1 MAKDIRDF
9 YMRSESDPR
18 FRPDQIEVYDEI
30 EACINQVKMTLL
42 TRKGEVLGE
51 PQFGL
56 QIEQYLFDFEIEPTR
71 LSEEAQSQV
80 TSYVTEAKKRNIR
93 IEPGYSQDEKGRE
106 IFILKI
112 DINGRRSPFAILYD

>member
-1 MAKDIRDF
+1 MAGDIRDF
-9 YMRSESDPR
+9 YMRPESDPR

-56 QIEQYLFDFEIEPTR
+56 QIEQYLFDFDVDSNN

-80 TSYVTEAKKRNIR
+80 TSYVTEAKKRQVK
-93 IEPGYSQDEKGRE
+93 IEPGYSQDDKGRE
-106 IFILKI
+106 IYILKI
-112 DINGRRSPFAILYD
+112 EIDGRRSPFAILYD